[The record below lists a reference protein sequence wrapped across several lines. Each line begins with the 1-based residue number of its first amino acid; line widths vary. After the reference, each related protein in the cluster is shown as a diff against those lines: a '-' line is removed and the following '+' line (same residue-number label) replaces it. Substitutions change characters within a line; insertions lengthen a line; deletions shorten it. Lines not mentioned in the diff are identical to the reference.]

1 MNKDKRTGRAFSIM
15 ENGWKR
21 LMKLL
26 SQIIIPRPEGN
37 ASIQFLYGDLT
48 AIPKEFAVDI
58 LAISAFRG
66 DYRTNRKTLMN
77 ALFNV
82 GISVAALAKDK
93 EVDLVNQLS
102 CWLSKPLTNEQQARF
117 NIKKIL
123 CFEPVGNVEDV
134 DTEVGNLFRA
144 INTFAIDVH
153 HDDIAMPVLTTG
165 DRGFPLETM
174 LPALL
179 DTAIFWLETG
189 LPLKS
194 LKLVLHRDEQVNKGL
209 PIFEKVRRLFALK
222 QSEETRLMNEEEVL
236 TNTRAIGTES
246 LPKLDF
252 ALREISQRVVSRNLA
267 DGMLGMNES
276 LSEPAQSQ
284 STKEYDYFI
293 SYSHKHTAAV
303 QEFVN
308 ALRARK
314 PSLRIFYDR
323 SSIPT
328 GGLWIRM
335 ISDAIQ
341 HSKNVICV
349 LTPEYSQSKVCW
361 DEFQCAYIMEGRKKL
376 MIRTINFCNDADLP
390 PMMAIYSYIDCTEGD
405 VEKLKGAVLQL

>member
-1 MNKDKRTGRAFSIM
+1 M
-15 ENGWKR
+15 E
-21 LMKLL
+21 LL

-37 ASIQFLYGDLT
+37 ATIQLLSGDLT
-48 AIPKEFAVDI
+48 DIPKEFAVDI

-66 DYRTNRKTLMN
+66 DYRTTRKTLMN

-82 GISVAALAKDK
+82 GISVADLAEDK
-93 EVDLVNQLS
+93 EVDLVNQVS
-102 CWLSKPLTNEQQARF
+102 CWLSKPLTDEQQAHF

-123 CFEPVGNVEDV
+123 CFEPVGSVDDV

-144 INTFAIDVH
+144 INTFAIDAH

-165 DRGFPLETM
+165 DRGFPIEAM

-179 DTAIFWLETG
+179 ETAIFWLETG

-194 LKLVLHRDEQVNKGL
+194 LKLVLHRDEQVQKGL
-209 PIFEKVRRLFALK
+209 PIFETVKELYDLK
-222 QSEETRLMNEEEVL
+222 QINEDMANVVGTRGFGPQEPLCL
-236 TNTRAIGTES
+236 ES
-246 LPKLDF
+246 S
-252 ALREISQRVVSRNLA
+252 A
-267 DGMLGMNES
+267 M
-276 LSEPAQSQ
+276 
-284 STKEYDYFI
+284 EYDYFI

-308 ALRARK
+308 ALRSRN

-323 SSIPT
+323 SSIPS

-361 DEFQCAYIMEGRKKL
+361 DEFQCAYIMESRKKL

-390 PMMAIYSYIDCTEGD
+390 PMMAIYSYIDCTEGN
-405 VEKLKGAVLQL
+405 VEKFKAAAEQLEQLVKI